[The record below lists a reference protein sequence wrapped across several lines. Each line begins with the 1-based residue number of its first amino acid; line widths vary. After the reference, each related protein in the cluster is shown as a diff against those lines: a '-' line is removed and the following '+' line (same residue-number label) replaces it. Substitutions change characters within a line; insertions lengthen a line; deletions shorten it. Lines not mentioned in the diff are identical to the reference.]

1 MQRMGSLPILCI
13 NINILMD
20 TILKFNVNANVDAN
34 VDFDTKC
41 EWTLTAEHDSDFP
54 FGR

>member
-13 NINILMD
+13 TINILMD
-20 TILKFNVNANVDAN
+20 TILKFNVNAN